1 MFILASNSPRRREL
15 LHQIGLDDF
24 IIDPAKG
31 EETAPQ
37 GLTPGE
43 LVEHLAL
50 QKALEVARR
59 HENDLILAADTIVTV
74 EGKVMGKPA
83 DEEDARRMLR
93 ALSGRQS
100 PVYTGVALC
109 KGEKALVG
117 HECTQVFFREMK
129 EEEICWYVADG
140 EPLDKAGAYGIQGK
154 GARFISRIEGDYGNV
169 VGLPL
174 CRVVTMM
181 EEFL

>member
-1 MFILASNSPRRREL
+1 MLILASNSPRRREL
-15 LHQIGLDDF
+15 LHQIGIDDF
-24 IIDPAKG
+24 AIDPAKG
-31 EETAPQ
+31 EETAPE

-50 QKALEVARR
+50 QKALEVAAR
-59 HENDLILAADTIVTV
+59 HETDLILAADTVVTV
-74 EGKVMGKPA
+74 GGKVMGKPA
-83 DEEDARRMLR
+83 DEADAVRMLQ
-93 ALSGRQS
+93 ALSDRQS
-100 PVYTGVALC
+100 QVYTGVALC
-109 KGEKALVG
+109 KGGRTVVG
-117 HECTQVFFREMK
+117 HECTQVFFREMSQK
-129 EEEICWYVADG
+129 EIEWYVADG

-154 GARFISRIEGDYGNV
+154 GARFIRRIEGDYGNV